1 MDTAERAA
9 FEAALRSAGATAK
22 RAKAVIVWAEWRD
35 GQLFVRTR
43 RLGRGEP
50 APGSAVQTL
59 NLHGVT
65 TREQAERQAL
75 RQSRKVF
82 QRGVQGQLL

>member
-1 MDTAERAA
+1 MDTAERTA

-35 GQLFVRTR
+35 GQLTFRTR

-50 APGSAVQTL
+50 APGSVQTL